1 MEINFFKLILKIN
14 LRFFNDGNNF
24 QLNAN
29 KIFECDGHFNFLMH
43 TSTHDLLLTYCRFS
57 SIMSKLA
64 ITSG

>member
-1 MEINFFKLILKIN
+1 MEINFLKLILKIN

-43 TSTHDLLLTYCRFS
+43 TSCWYVLTSEAPTIYYLLTAGFPAS
-57 SIMSKLA
+57 
-64 ITSG
+64 